1 MKIEQML
8 HGYDNGHRLLA
19 SSVLLKNNA
28 EMDAVATMSDWSEY
42 VGSAKGD
49 SSYVTAYPLAGSG
62 YYVIAK
68 TWYAHEMRRPGC
80 VWTHS
85 LLLPFEELNS
95 VDDFRR
101 LESYFKRPT
110 AEGSFD
116 AYSHSLDYANKNVD
130 PSSYQ
135 PQLASR
141 RLVVGIFETLVYRS
155 ASVCY
160 KVMES
165 ESLADACLSVMNV
178 LPQPMIIG
186 VSWCT
191 GSAYMRKLNGQ
202 PLLCQFLSADS
213 TVQELSGEKVCP
225 EWMIYVLDGILRGD
239 VNQGQLIRMFVEDI
253 GDSVDRYSA
262 IATVLYTL
270 EDYFKTGTDNEERY
284 KKVIETIAE
293 AFPKKD
299 SGQVIKKLCAAKSF
313 SSKYCSDSTF
323 FYYLATLP
331 IDDVFDLTTTGIEER
346 WRGFV
351 QDNHIQYVTLLS
363 NICESGNLNKW
374 GVDVLGSSVGILND
388 EDVATIIKTDY
399 HLFSTI
405 TLLNPK
411 LLDKVQWMIMSP
423 QEIDTV
429 LPMLLDNRTQGG
441 FTKWEGLFA
450 ILLEKGVEIDGRL
463 AILVFAKTNRATSIL
478 LDYVNRDAS
487 RYVNYVLGKQ
497 IEHHTSEIL
506 TWLSTV
512 ETITDSVAYAIVN
525 AVNEKSETVARAG
538 AKIWRPFLV
547 LEYHSLRSEVY
558 AFLFSLSFN
567 WLSDKDAIELMRMA
581 FYPLHT
587 LQASRKLGYGNWSR
601 IAGYMETVLPWD
613 EWDYC
618 KKMRRTVIKRLKRA
632 GYDKSVLDNFT
643 PDGWLN
649 EQLKRMW

>member
-49 SSYVTAYPLAGSG
+49 SSYVTAYPLAESR

-101 LESYFKRPT
+101 LESIFKRPA

-116 AYSHSLDYANKNVD
+116 AYSHSLDYVNKNVE

-135 PQLASR
+135 PQSASR
-141 RLVVGIFETLVYRS
+141 KLVGNIFETLVYRK

-160 KVMES
+160 KVVES

-178 LPQPMIIG
+178 LPQPMILG

-191 GSAYMRKLNGQ
+191 GSAYMRKLNGK
-202 PLLCQFLSADS
+202 PLLCQFLSGDS
-213 TVQELSGEKVCP
+213 NVQELSGEKGCP
-225 EWMIYVLDGILRGD
+225 EWMIYVLDGIFRGD

-253 GDSVDRYSA
+253 VDSAENYSA
-262 IATVLYTL
+262 IAIVLYTL
-270 EDYFKTGTDNEERY
+270 EDYFKTGADNEERY

-293 AFPKKD
+293 AFPEKD

-313 SSKYCSDSTF
+313 SSKYCNDPTF
-323 FYYLATLP
+323 FYYFATLP
-331 IDDVFDLTTTGIEER
+331 IDGVFDLTITGIEER
-346 WRGFV
+346 WYGFV
-351 QDNHIQYVTLLS
+351 QDNHVQYVTLLS
-363 NICESGNLNKW
+363 AICESGNMNKW
-374 GVDVLGSSVGILND
+374 GLNVLGSSVGILNE
-388 EDVATIIKTDY
+388 EDVATIIKNDY

-411 LLDKVQWMIMSP
+411 LLDEVQWMRLTP

-429 LPMLLDNRTQGG
+429 LPLLLDNRTQGG
-441 FTKWEGLFA
+441 FTEWAHLFT
-450 ILLEKGVEIDGRL
+450 ILLEKGVDIDGRL
-463 AILVFAKTNRATSIL
+463 AGVIFGKTDRATSIL

-487 RYVNYVLGKQ
+487 RFVNHVLSKQ
-497 IEHHTSEIL
+497 IEHHTSDIL
-506 TWLSTV
+506 LWLGTV
-512 ETITDSVAYAIVN
+512 DTITDNVAYAIVN
-525 AVNEKSETVARAG
+525 AVNEKSDTVARKG
-538 AKIWRPFLV
+538 AKVWYPFHC
-547 LEYHSLRSEVY
+547 LEYHSLRSDVY
-558 AFLFSLSFN
+558 AFLFSISFN
-567 WLSDKDAIELMRMA
+567 WPSDKDAIELMRMA

-601 IAGYMETVLPWD
+601 IAGYMESVMPWD

-618 KKMRRTVIKRLKRA
+618 KKMRKTVVKRLKRA
-632 GYDKSVLDNFT
+632 GYDKSVLDSFT
-643 PDGWLN
+643 PDNGLN